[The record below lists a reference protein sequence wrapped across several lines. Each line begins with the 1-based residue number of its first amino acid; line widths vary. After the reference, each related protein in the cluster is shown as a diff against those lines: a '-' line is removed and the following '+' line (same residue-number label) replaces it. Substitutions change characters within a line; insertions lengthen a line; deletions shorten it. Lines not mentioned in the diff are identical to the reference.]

1 MKAPIGTPQRPAVIG
16 TRASALAT
24 TQTGLVARAL
34 KEAGLAVAIAHV
46 TTEGDTNR
54 ASLASLGGT
63 GVFAAR
69 LRQAVLEGDCDIA
82 VHSAKDLP
90 AADAPGLAV
99 AAYPPREN
107 TADVLV
113 AADGMR
119 LADLPAGARIGTG
132 SPRRAAQLL
141 AARPDLEVADIRGN
155 VPTRIGRVRGLARAG
170 GASAGGHR
178 GPAGALS
185 GDAACGA
192 SGSIGAVRVATARV
206 GSASEPA
213 SDRTT
218 HVASH
223 GIETAGVAKTPVAP
237 APARSNPP
245 GSPPMDGPGDLDG
258 VVLAYAGL
266 ARLGLLS
273 YATDSLD
280 GILLPAGAQGALAVE
295 MRAEDL
301 ARGDRKLLADAVASL
316 DHLPTRLEVEAE
328 RALLRT
334 LGAGCAAPLAV
345 AARYVAPAGSGGARL
360 EMTARVVSHDGRNVC
375 ERKASVSIGNDV
387 AAARALG
394 ETLARDMLASGAA
407 DVADLHAA
415 RSPGGA
421 KHELWG
427 E

>member
-1 MKAPIGTPQRPAVIG
+1 
-16 TRASALAT
+16 
-24 TQTGLVARAL
+24 
-34 KEAGLAVAIAHV
+34 
-46 TTEGDTNR
+46 
-54 ASLASLGGT
+54 
-63 GVFAAR
+63 
-69 LRQAVLEGDCDIA
+69 
-82 VHSAKDLP
+82 
-90 AADAPGLAV
+90 
-99 AAYPPREN
+99 
-107 TADVLV
+107 
-113 AADGMR
+113 
-119 LADLPAGARIGTG
+119 
-132 SPRRAAQLL
+132 
-141 AARPDLEVADIRGN
+141 
-155 VPTRIGRVRGLARAG
+155 
-170 GASAGGHR
+170 
-178 GPAGALS
+178 
-185 GDAACGA
+185 
-192 SGSIGAVRVATARV
+192 
-206 GSASEPA
+206 
-213 SDRTT
+213 
-218 HVASH
+218 
-223 GIETAGVAKTPVAP
+223 
-237 APARSNPP
+237 
-245 GSPPMDGPGDLDG
+245 MDGPGDLDG

-301 ARGDRKLLADAVASL
+301 VRGDRKLLADAVASL